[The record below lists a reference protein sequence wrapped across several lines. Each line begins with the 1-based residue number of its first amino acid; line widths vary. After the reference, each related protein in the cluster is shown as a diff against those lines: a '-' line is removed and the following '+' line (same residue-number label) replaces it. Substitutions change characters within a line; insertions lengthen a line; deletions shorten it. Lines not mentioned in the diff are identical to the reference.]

1 MKPTVFVVLFGMA
14 FGATVAEQAP
24 ARSAILAK
32 SDDAKKKPK
41 AGPGPTDIDKK
52 VKLSPEG
59 LKFGMTVEEISR
71 LYETVF
77 EKDFVTLYQS
87 VEPGP
92 RMAELDAELADKKK
106 LVMRNKLDFAGLP
119 SGLDDTA
126 FGGEFTYNNSES
138 MTHVT
143 LRTGVERYF
152 FFFGNHLW
160 KVLDLHKL
168 GKQDKLGAS
177 YEEVVKKLT
186 KQFGKAPR
194 ARDAD
199 PSQKRL
205 DQVDWEDKETIIRV
219 IDHGNGKAVLGYIDR
234 KVEENLDRYR
244 SNKGGGQH
252 GVSASVT
259 DATKSDKPDEGPPGA
274 GAKGGKK
281 K

>member
-1 MKPTVFVVLFGMA
+1 MKPTVFVVLFGIA
-14 FGATVAEQAP
+14 FSATVAEQAP
-24 ARSAILAK
+24 AKSAVLAK

-41 AGPGPTDIDKK
+41 AGPGPTEIDKK
-52 VKLSPEG
+52 IKLSPDG
-59 LKFGMTVEEISR
+59 VKFGATVEEISKV
-71 LYETVF
+71 YESVF
-77 EKDFVTLYQS
+77 EKDFVSLYQS

-106 LVMRNKLDFAGLP
+106 LILRNKLDFGGLP

-126 FGGEFTYNNSES
+126 WGGEFTYNNSES
-138 MTHVT
+138 MSHVT

-168 GKQDKLGAS
+168 GKEDKLGTS

-205 DQVDWEDKETIIRV
+205 DQVDWQDKETIIRV
-219 IDHGNGKAVLGYIDR
+219 IDHGGSKAVLGYIDR
-234 KVEENLDRYR
+234 KVEESLDRYR
-244 SNKGGGQH
+244 SNKGNVQH
-252 GVSASVT
+252 AVSASVS
-259 DATKSDKPDEGPPGA
+259 DATKGPDQGPPA
-274 GAKGGKK
+274 GAADAKK
-281 K
+281 KKK

>member
-1 MKPTVFVVLFGMA
+1 MKPTVFVVLFGIA
-14 FGATVAEQAP
+14 LGATVAEQAP

-32 SDDAKKKPK
+32 SDDAKKKSK
-41 AGPGPTDIDKK
+41 AGPGPTEIDKK
-52 VKLSPEG
+52 IKLSPDG
-59 LKFGMTVEEISR
+59 LKFGATIEEISKV
-71 LYETVF
+71 YEAVF
-77 EKDFVTLYQS
+77 EKDFVPLYQS

-92 RMAELDAELADKKK
+92 RMNELDAELADKKK
-106 LVMRNKLDFAGLP
+106 LILRNKLDFAGLP

-126 FGGEFTYNNSES
+126 WGGEFTYNNSES

-168 GKQDKLGAS
+168 GKEDKLGTS

-205 DQVDWEDKETIIRV
+205 DQVDWQDKETIIRV
-219 IDHGNGKAVLGYIDR
+219 IDHGGSKAVLGYVDR

-244 SNKGGGQH
+244 SNKGSVQQ
-252 GVSASVT
+252 GVSASVS
-259 DATKSDKPDEGPPGA
+259 DATKSNAPDQGPPGA
-274 GAKGGKK
+274 DSKK
-281 K
+281 KKK